1 MLEAAADLSARPPV
15 LSIIQELQ
23 CVFGFLQWCKQNS
36 YNPTQFAKLLCLDR
50 GEQQDPVEFNRLFM
64 QKIEECFGALK
75 DSSLGRY
82 GRPCWWRL

>member
-1 MLEAAADLSARPPV
+1 M
-15 LSIIQELQ
+15 
-23 CVFGFLQWCKQNS
+23 FGFLQWCKQNS

-82 GRPCWWRL
+82 GRPC